1 VVKIDALKLNAKI
14 IPMMRI
20 NKYLAMCDVGP
31 RRQIEQI
38 LKKGE
43 FRVNNQIAEV
53 GQMID
58 ENNDRIT
65 LYGQVLTPKRN
76 FTYIILNKPAG
87 IVTTMNDE
95 LGRDNIMTL
104 IKTSDRVYPVG
115 RLDKDSSGLIILTN
129 DGDLALQ
136 LTHPKYHLPKV
147 YLVKTLQNFNDRQIT
162 ALSNGVEI
170 YDTKTLPAKID
181 VLTKNKFEI
190 TLHQGMKRQIREM
203 CRAVGLDVIILHR
216 IAIGAIK
223 IGDLKL
229 GEYRELREKE
239 IAQLRADRGE
249 QKG

>member
-1 VVKIDALKLNAKI
+1 
-14 IPMMRI
+14 
-20 NKYLAMCDVGP
+20 MCDVGP

-65 LYGQVLTPKRN
+65 LYGQVLKPKKN

-87 IVTTMNDE
+87 VVTTMNDE
-95 LGRDNIMTL
+95 LGRDNIMQL
-104 IKTSDRVYPVG
+104 IKTPDRVYPVG

-129 DGDLALQ
+129 DGELALK
-136 LTHPKYHLPKV
+136 LTHPRYHLPKV
-147 YLVKTLQNFNDRQIT
+147 YLVKTLQNFSDRQIA

-170 YDTKTLPAKID
+170 YDTKTLPAQIKT
-181 VLTKNKFEI
+181 LTKNKFEI

-216 IAIGAIK
+216 IAIGPIK
-223 IGDLKL
+223 IGALKL
-229 GEYRELREKE
+229 GEYRELSEKE
-239 IAQLRADRGE
+239 ILQLLAN
-249 QKG
+249 